1 MDRIT
6 IIVPCYNEEEVLP
19 KLYEEIKKIRK
30 IMPEQQLELLLV
42 DDGSRDRTLE
52 LAKELAAEDPLVQYL
67 SFSRNFGKE
76 AAMYAGL
83 ENAGGDYVVF
93 MDADLQDPPALL
105 PEMYRAVTEEGYDSA
120 ATRRV
125 TRKGEPPIRSFF
137 ARMFYKLMNRFSTT
151 EVMDGARDYRL
162 MNRKFVNGLL
172 QLKEYNRFSKGLF
185 GWVGFKTK
193 WLEYENVER
202 AAGETKW
209 SFWKLFKYSIEGIVA
224 FSTVPLVI
232 ASVVG
237 LVCCLLSLLF
247 IILIIIRKLMFNNS
261 AYGWAS
267 LVCLITFLG
276 GIQLFAVGVL
286 GQYISKMYME
296 IKNRPIYLVG
306 ETNIRREPEESSPN
320 IHSAYMGSKAAD
332 EGGREE
338 KA

>member
-1 MDRIT
+1 MDKIT

-19 KLYEEIKKIRK
+19 KLYEEIKKTRK
-30 IMPEQQLELLLV
+30 LMPEQQLELLFV
-42 DDGSRDRTLE
+42 DDGSRDGTLSLVRD
-52 LAKELAAEDPLVQYL
+52 LAEQDPLVRYL

-83 ENAGGDYVVF
+83 ENADGDYVVF
-93 MDADLQDPPALL
+93 MDSDLQDPPALL
-105 PEMYRAVTEEGYDSA
+105 PDMYRAVTEEGYDSV

-125 TRKGEPPIRSFF
+125 TRKGEPPVRSFF
-137 ARMFYKLMNRFSTT
+137 ARQFYKLMNRFSTT
-151 EVMDGARDYRL
+151 EVMDGARDYRM
-162 MNRKFVNGLL
+162 MNRKFVGGLL

-224 FSTVPLVI
+224 FTTAPLVL
-232 ASVVG
+232 ASVLG
-237 LVCCLLSLLF
+237 LICCVLSILF
-247 IILIIIRKLMFNNS
+247 IILIIIRKLLFDNS

-267 LVCLITFLG
+267 LVCLITFIG

-296 IKNRPIYLVG
+296 IKKRPIYLIG
-306 ETNIRREPEESSPN
+306 ETNIEKCPPEVRVVRKVEP
-320 IHSAYMGSKAAD
+320 
-332 EGGREE
+332 
-338 KA
+338 

>member
-1 MDRIT
+1 MDKIT

-19 KLYEEIKKIRK
+19 KLYEEVKKVRQQ
-30 IMPEQQLELLLV
+30 MPEQQLELFFV
-42 DDGSRDRTLE
+42 DDGSKDGTLQ
-52 LAKELAAEDPLVQYL
+52 LVKSMAAEDSLVKYL

-83 ENAGGDYVVF
+83 ENAEGDYVVF
-93 MDADLQDPPALL
+93 MDSDLQDPPALL
-105 PEMYRAVTEEGYDSA
+105 PEMYKAVTVEGYDSV

-151 EVMDGARDYRL
+151 EVMDGARDYRM
-162 MNRKFVNGLL
+162 MNRKFVEGLL
-172 QLKEYNRFSKGLF
+172 RLKEYNRFSKGLF

-224 FSTVPLVI
+224 FTTAPLVI
-232 ASVVG
+232 ASVLG
-237 LVCCLLSLLF
+237 LICCGLSLLF
-247 IILIIIRKLMFNNS
+247 IVLIIIRKLIFDNS

-276 GIQLFAVGVL
+276 GIQLFAIGIL
-286 GQYISKMYME
+286 GQYIAKMYME
-296 IKNRPIYLVG
+296 IKDRPIYLTG
-306 ETNIRREPEESSPN
+306 ETNISPKRRTGSSFRKEE
-320 IHSAYMGSKAAD
+320 
-332 EGGREE
+332 R
-338 KA
+338 

>member
-1 MDRIT
+1 MDKIT
-6 IIVPCYNEEEVLP
+6 IVVPCYNEEAVLP
-19 KLYEEIKKIRK
+19 KLIEEIRK
-30 IMPEQQLELLLV
+30 VRTRMPEQILELLLV
-42 DDGSRDRTLE
+42 DDGSKDRTLE
-52 LAKELAAEDPLVQYL
+52 IAKSMAEADSLVKYL

-83 ENAGGDYVVF
+83 ENAEGDYVVF
-93 MDADLQDPPALL
+93 MDADLQDPPSLL
-105 PEMYRAVTEEGYDSA
+105 PDMYRAVAEEGYDSV

-137 ARMFYKLMNRFSTT
+137 ARRFYRLMNRFSTT
-151 EVMDGARDYRL
+151 EVMDGARDYRM
-162 MNRKFVNGLL
+162 MNRKFVDGLL
-172 QLKEYNRFSKGLF
+172 QMKEYNRFSKGLF
-185 GWVGFKTK
+185 GWVGYKTK

-224 FSTVPLVI
+224 FTTTPLVV
-232 ASVVG
+232 ASVLG

-247 IILIIIRKLMFNNS
+247 IILIIVRKLLFDNS

-276 GIQLFAVGVL
+276 GIQLFAIGIL

-296 IKNRPIYLVG
+296 IKNRPIYLTG
-306 ETNIRREPEESSPN
+306 ETNIRKNEKHLPER
-320 IHSAYMGSKAAD
+320 
-332 EGGREE
+332 REE
-338 KA
+338 ER